1 MVDVKDFIAVILAG
15 GSGERFWPLSRKHKP
30 KQFLTLEGQGCS
42 LLQATAQRLLE
53 LTGGFERIF
62 VVTSSEY
69 RGQVFDQLPDLPS
82 ENLIVEPLS
91 RGSTP
96 AILYSPVHS
105 AALSWRSDRCF
116 RLGPPHCRTH
126 CK

>member
-1 MVDVKDFIAVILAG
+1 MKDFIAVILAG

-30 KQFLTLEGQGCS
+30 KQFLTLEGQGYS

-82 ENLIVEPLS
+82 ENLIVEPLL
-91 RGSTP
+91 RGSAP